1 MKTICLFICTLLF
14 NQEARADELTSIVIP
29 GWDKIEL
36 AQDHLRFTHK
46 SLKEVTIHLQID
58 THDTDN
64 KWNTNTLEVDIHK
77 MAAQRKLMSGFM
89 GINDYKID
97 NYKYNKSKKIPILEL
112 EGSYVRLKN
121 QFVRFKEINFYY
133 RSNFLQ
139 LKIISEGS
147 LLSSSEVDQIIK
159 NINPDNLSIN

>member
-1 MKTICLFICTLLF
+1 MKTISLFICGLLF
-14 NQEARADELTSIVIP
+14 ILDARADEFPSILIP
-29 GWDKIEL
+29 GWDKTEL

-46 SLKEVTIHLQID
+46 TLKEVTIHLQID
-58 THDTDN
+58 TYDTDN
-64 KWNTNTLEVDIHK
+64 KWIPKTLEADIRK
-77 MAAQRKLMSGFM
+77 MAAQRKFMSNFM
-89 GINDYKID
+89 GINEYKIE
-97 NYKYNKSKKIPILEL
+97 NYKYNESKKIPVLEL

-133 RSNFLQ
+133 QSNFLQ